1 MFRRS
6 RIPSTK
12 PGWPEGQGIA
22 IVGEGYFFKNNA
34 KNVISSWKKRSYK
47 IRADAVLFY
56 FEDSTCKGSV
66 DLTEFELS
74 LGNDKNLDKRSINS
88 ELSADLAV
96 CLELLSLSEETK
108 MELVFDSK
116 SSTDAFCM
124 ALTRVSTKHNV
135 EQFVTDFHWK
145 EANRGAGTTDD
156 FGRWRLFL

>member
-6 RIPSTK
+6 RAIASAK
-12 PGWPEGQGIA
+12 PGWPEGQSIA
-22 IVGEGYFFKNNA
+22 IVGEGFFFKNKA

-56 FEDSTCKGSV
+56 FEESTCKGSV

-74 LGNDKNLDKRSINS
+74 LGNDKNLDKKSISN
-88 ELSADLAV
+88 EISADSAV
-96 CLELLSLSEETK
+96 CVELLSISEETK

-116 SSTDAFCM
+116 ASTDAFCM
-124 ALTRVSTKHNV
+124 ALTRVSSKHNV

-145 EANRGAGTTDD
+145 EANRGTGAADD
-156 FGRWRLFL
+156 FGG